1 MKNLIAALAMVAA
14 PFASSAMPTPA
25 AAAPLCEG
33 KKMGFA
39 GMMAKCNRETL
50 PPLTLASGKPL
61 AEGPLKLQ
69 SGAYYKLNIVADGSA
84 ELAIAGPDFFRA
96 VWVNEIVI
104 NSIEIRPLGV
114 DSIEFDKAGTVEMSF
129 IALKPG
135 RYELKI
141 PGTKGETQRVS
152 VSIQ

>member
-1 MKNLIAALAMVAA
+1 MIRAVPAALCLAA
-14 PFASSAMPTPA
+14 LIGISYTAPLE
-25 AAAPLCEG
+25 AAPLCAPD
-33 KKMGFA
+33 KMGFA

-61 AEGPLKLQ
+61 AEAPLKLQ
-69 SGAYYKLNIVADGSA
+69 SGGYYKIDIVADGSA
-84 ELAIAGPDFFRA
+84 ELAIAGPEFFRA

-104 NSIEIRPLGV
+104 NKIEVRPLGV
-114 DSIEFDKAGTVEMSF
+114 DSIEFDKAGTVTMSF

-141 PGTKGETQRVS
+141 PGTKGESQRVQ

>member
-1 MKNLIAALAMVAA
+1 MKKFAALMLAAATFNAA
-14 PFASSAMPTPA
+14 PMPGA
-25 AAAPLCEG
+25 HAKPLCAPE
-33 KKMGFA
+33 KMGFA
-39 GMMAKCNRETL
+39 GMMSKCNRETL

-61 AEGPLKLQ
+61 AEAPLKLQ
-69 SGAYYKLNIVADGSA
+69 SGGYYKLDIVADGSA
-84 ELAIAGPDFFRA
+84 ELAISGADFFRA

-114 DSIEFDKAGTVEMSF
+114 DSIEFDKAGTVTMSF

-135 RYELKI
+135 RYEIKI
-141 PGTKGETQRVS
+141 PGTKGESQRVK

>member
-1 MKNLIAALAMVAA
+1 MRKLLAALALFAA
-14 PFASSAMPTPA
+14 PVATVSAPAS
-25 AAAPLCEG
+25 AAPLCDP

-61 AEGPLKLQ
+61 ADAPLKLQ
-69 SGAYYKLNIVADGSA
+69 SGGYYKIDIVADGSA
-84 ELAIAGPDFFRA
+84 ELAIAGADFFRA

-104 NSIEIRPLGV
+104 NKIEIRPLGV
-114 DSIEFDKAGTVEMSF
+114 DSIEFDKAGTVTMSF

-135 RYELKI
+135 RYEIKI
-141 PGTKGETQRVS
+141 PGTSGDTQKVD

>member
-1 MKNLIAALAMVAA
+1 MRKLLAALVLTCTPVAFAA
-14 PFASSAMPTPA
+14 PAS
-25 AAAPLCEG
+25 AAPLCEG

-50 PPLTLASGKPL
+50 PPLTLASGQPL
-61 AEGPLKLQ
+61 SEGPLKLQ
-69 SGAYYKLNIVADGSA
+69 SGAYYKLDIVADGSA
-84 ELAIAGPDFFRA
+84 ELAISGADFFRA

-141 PGTKGETQRVS
+141 PGTKGETQRVQ